1 MSSPQYSERSRLINL
16 QLRADWQ
23 DTLRQCVVLNS
34 DVSKLNIIVLVI
46 TDIVLLTMV
55 LVGLFRLCRDGGG
68 RIGMGLLLWR
78 QVG

>member
-1 MSSPQYSERSRLINL
+1 MSSPQYCERSRLINL

>member
-1 MSSPQYSERSRLINL
+1 MSSPQYCERSRLINL
-16 QLRADWQ
+16 QLRAAWQ